1 MNIEELEA
9 YITKL
14 VDSDSDTVLE
24 LQRGGVLHGGK
35 AESVKVVGVVDE
47 YRITNRVSGEN
58 VRQD

>member
-35 AESVKVVGVVDE
+35 AESVKVVGVMDE
-47 YRITNRVSGEN
+47 HRITDRVSGEN